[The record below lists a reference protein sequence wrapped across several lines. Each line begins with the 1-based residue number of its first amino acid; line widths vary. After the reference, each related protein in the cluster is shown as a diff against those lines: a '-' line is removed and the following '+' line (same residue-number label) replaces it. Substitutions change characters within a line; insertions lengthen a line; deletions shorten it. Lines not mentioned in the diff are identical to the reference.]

1 MKYFIPFIF
10 LTFCFAVSAQ
20 NNSLKNKKLYILTI
34 GDSNGAA
41 ENGWPKQLQKH
52 LPSSKI
58 INKSISG
65 NTIGFDNLDR
75 EELNTLKNIDRY
87 IEETYNELSVGKK
100 LDYIFMNI
108 GTNDTKKVFENKQ
121 EEVSKN
127 MQTLIDQIKLLVAK
141 KQKKLPKIF
150 IITPSPMDENKAN
163 KEKYSGGDERIR
175 INNEKFEQLA
185 RKNKIGFINTYKV
198 LKPNFS
204 EKTED
209 GVHMNDTAQ
218 MQIATEIC
226 KTLK

>member
-1 MKYFIPFIF
+1 MKHFISLILIILG
-10 LTFCFAVSAQ
+10 LTAVAQ
-20 NNSLKNKKLYILTI
+20 NKSLENKKLNILTL

-41 ENGWPKQLQKH
+41 ENGWPKQLQKL
-52 LPSSKI
+52 LPASRI
-58 INKSISG
+58 VNKSISG

-75 EELNTLKNIDRY
+75 PELNTLKNIDRY
-87 IEETYNELSVGKK
+87 IEETYKELGNGQK
-100 LDYIFMNI
+100 LDYIYMNI
-108 GTNDTKKVFENKQ
+108 GTNDTKKVFENRQ

-127 MQTLIDQIKLLVAK
+127 MQTLIDQIKLLVSK

-150 IITPSPMDENKAN
+150 IITPSPMDETKAN
-163 KEKYSGGDERIR
+163 KEKYSGGDDRIQL
-175 INNEKFEQLA
+175 NNKKFEQLA
-185 RKNKIGFINTYKV
+185 AQNKIGFINTYNV

-204 EKTED
+204 EKTQD